1 MADEPNDDYMDLD
14 EGAAALDAM
23 EGLQPDTGS
32 DIPDA
37 QDEAEAPE
45 GEEAEAQEDG
55 EDEPAKPAI
64 DTPASLNAEER
75 ARFAQ
80 LQPEAQRMLADV
92 ETRRARQVTEVTT
105 NAANAQRQAKADAA
119 QAAVQAKQVYAEQL
133 HTFVSAYAPQ
143 RPNPANYSDMQQF
156 SRDDAQFQYAA
167 AQHQQLMQQVQGIGA
182 EAQSDQGQLRAAVL
196 QQEMQKA
203 KAALPDLADPEKGPK
218 LVADL
223 KAIAAEYGY
232 GADRFDNADAD
243 DFVALN
249 KMLRDR
255 KDADKYRA
263 IVGKKMA
270 DVRAQRKTT
279 TPGVAQ
285 PRQEQRTQAA
295 KTATARLAKT
305 GSVDDAAAA
314 IAALGR

>member
-1 MADEPNDDYMDLD
+1 MADEPEDDYLDLD
-14 EGAAALDAM
+14 DGAAALDAL
-23 EGLQPDTGS
+23 EGLQAPQNS
-32 DIPDA
+32 DNEPVEE
-37 QDEAEAPE
+37 EAEAPE
-45 GEEAEAQEDG
+45 GDDAEAQDEGD
-55 EDEPAKPAI
+55 DEPAKPAI
-64 DTPASLNAEER
+64 DVPVSLNAEEK

-80 LQPEAQRMLADV
+80 LPEEAQRMLADV

-105 NAANAQRQAKADAA
+105 NAANAQRQAQTDAA
-119 QAAVQAKQVYAEQL
+119 RAAVQAKQVFAEQL

-143 RPNPANYSDMQQF
+143 RPNPANYSDMQEF
-156 SRDDAQFQYAA
+156 ARDDAQFQYAA
-167 AQHQQLMQQVQGIGA
+167 AQHQQVMQQVQGIGA
-182 EAQSDQGQLRAAVL
+182 EAQDAQGQMHAAAI
-196 QQEMQKA
+196 QQEMQKV

-218 LVADL
+218 LVGDL

-232 GADRFDNADAD
+232 GDDRFNNADAD

-255 KDADKYRA
+255 KDAEQFRA
-263 IVGKKMA
+263 IMARKMQG
-270 DVRAQRKTT
+270 VREAKKTT

-285 PRQEQRTQAA
+285 PQREQRQQAA
-295 KTATARLAKT
+295 KTATARLAKS